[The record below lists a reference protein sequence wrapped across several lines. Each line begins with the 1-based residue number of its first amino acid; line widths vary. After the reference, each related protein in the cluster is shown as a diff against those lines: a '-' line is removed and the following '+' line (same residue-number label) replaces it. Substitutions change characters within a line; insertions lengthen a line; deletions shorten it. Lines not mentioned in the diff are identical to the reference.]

1 MYLKTRTT
9 IPSWFGGASIL
20 KRFILQDGSL
30 LGTTEKS
37 MNRCDQF
44 TFFHMLLT
52 CSNIHLVN
60 KFSSRKEQWFIDNV
74 VASSSSLLVIFL
86 ISKLER
92 CSLERTYNY
101 HQVSGSK

>member
-1 MYLKTRTT
+1 MQTVDPDLEKSR
-9 IPSWFGGASIL
+9 ASEL
-20 KRFILQDGSL
+20 V
-30 LGTTEKS
+30 TTEKS